1 MMIKMM
7 MLYQKYLFLVSLFVF
22 RYPFTS
28 LTINTFYSLKLSI
41 GFSILTQNKVYFVVY
56 LSVQGVKRESFN
68 FSKENRKVFSQ
79 GRENEEC
86 TSLHIRHYKVP
97 KGYKTIKGFQTEKGS
112 PVPAKFALPR
122 QSKQSR
128 LIQICFIFVLQV
140 WFSNRRMQG
149 KRRAS
154 EFHERHFITEKPK
167 DCSDQRTLE
176 LHTPPLSVGLGRS
189 RIIFPPGY
197 V

>member
-1 MMIKMM
+1 MMIRMM
-7 MLYQKYLFLVSLFVF
+7 MSYQKYLFLVSLFVF
-22 RYPFTS
+22 KYPFTS

-41 GFSILTQNKVYFVVY
+41 GFSILTQNKVYLVVY

-68 FSKENRKVFSQ
+68 LQKIKKFFLT
-79 GRENEEC
+79 GRENEKT

-97 KGYKTIKGFQTEKGS
+97 KGYKTIKGSQTEKGS
-112 PVPAKFALPR
+112 PVPAKFALRR

-154 EFHERHFITEKPK
+154 EFRERHFITEKPK

>member
-1 MMIKMM
+1 MMIRMM

-41 GFSILTQNKVYFVVY
+41 GFSILTQNKVYLVVY
-56 LSVQGVKRESFN
+56 LSVQGVKRETFN
-68 FSKENRKVFSQ
+68 LQKIKTFFLRGEKTKN
-79 GRENEEC
+79 
-86 TSLHIRHYKVP
+86 LRHYIRGIIKLP
-97 KGYKTIKGFQTEKGS
+97 KDTKQLKGS
-112 PVPAKFALPR
+112 PAPAKFALRR

-154 EFHERHFITEKPK
+154 KFHEKYFITEKPK